1 MRISD
6 WSSDVCSSDLPRG
19 RTHQTLGRSAA
30 CHARNSRHQAVRAGF
45 GRSSYVLPWRGLL
58 GLSAENF
65 HGFQGDK
72 PDVRDV
78 IERCDEASQ
87 LGFVVDNL
95 DNEGTAI
102 LENAALVDVCRS
114 AEPQPGFKNRD
125 ACQARVPPAGSND
138 INNPARSEEHK
149 SEIQSLIRTAHTV
162 F

>member
-6 WSSDVCSSDLPRG
+6 WSSDVCSSDL
-19 RTHQTLGRSAA
+19 
-30 CHARNSRHQAVRAGF
+30 
-45 GRSSYVLPWRGLL
+45 
-58 GLSAENF
+58 
-65 HGFQGDK
+65 FQGDK

-125 ACQARVPPAGSND
+125 ACQARVPRAGSND
-138 INNPARSEEHK
+138 LKYPAIDRK
-149 SEIQSLIRTAHTV
+149 SVVEGKSVAVRVSLGGGRTIKKKKRTIIHNIRK
-162 F
+162 

>member
-65 HGFQGDK
+65 HGFLGDK
-72 PDVRDV
+72 PDVRDI

-87 LGFVVDNL
+87 LGFVADNL
-95 DNEGTAI
+95 DNVGTAI
-102 LENAALVDVCRS
+102 LENAALVAVCRS
-114 AEPQPGFKNRD
+114 AEPHTVFKYRD
-125 ACQARVPPAGSND
+125 ACQARFSPAGSNVLKYPS
-138 INNPARSEEHK
+138 IA
-149 SEIQSLIRTAHTV
+149 V
-162 F
+162 